1 LYWNA
6 SASPAA
12 WNVGSSKITLGQNAG
27 QTGQGT
33 NAIALGQQAGQ
44 TNQGNNAVA
53 IGYRAG
59 QTGQHANSI
68 VINAS
73 GSALNTGTTGTCFVA
88 PIRNPNTSYDNFLNY
103 DAITKEVVYNYF
115 MLPVGGT
122 TGPNGRPSPAVTGMM
137 RYNTTTGF
145 PEFYNGTNWLSFS
158 VGTQATLTVSGLSSS
173 TRYVNQANGI
183 ISSPIQGGYT
193 IYEFNSV
200 GTGTVTPNFTGNVE
214 YLVIGGG
221 GGGGS
226 GDTSSYGGGGGAGGY
241 RTNYGGVGFPIS
253 SGTAY
258 TVTVGNRG
266 LFTSSSDNA
275 NGTQGTSSTFSTI
288 NSSGGGYG
296 AGSGGN
302 LGGSGGSGGGGAY
315 IGTTGGAGNAGGY
328 SPVEGY
334 SGGNYNTGGQGAPGG
349 SASSAGSNTSEVPTS
364 GASNNIAGGS
374 AIIYAYG
381 GGGNPTQPIYTT
393 PGSGGNGGRVNPN
406 QPGNNGTIGIVV
418 IRFPSYF

>member
-1 LYWNA
+1 MYWNA

-33 NAIALGQQAGQ
+33 NAIALGQEAGQ

-53 IGYRAG
+53 IGYLAG

-88 PIRNPNTSYDNFLNY
+88 PIRNPNISYDNFLNY
-103 DAITKEVVYNYF
+103 DATTKEVVYNYF

-173 TRYVNQANGI
+173 TRYVNQVNGI

-266 LFTSSSDNA
+266 LFTSSDNA

-349 SASSAGSNTSEVPTS
+349 SASSAGSNTSEVPTP

-418 IRFPSYF
+418 ISFPSYF